1 MDTPEN
7 FPEIPPAVIAL
18 LIRAGVRVLLLG
30 PSGTGKTSFFDALS
44 KSFQDP
50 ARQEHG
56 RVLYLNAANLEPQ
69 DIEPL
74 SAPGADGQIY
84 NITHPAVYSLI
95 QYDLSLEEHAK
106 QPGYRKPVVVIVL
119 DEITNASPKTLA
131 TLLSA
136 VTSRTFSKHAFRNV
150 YPVFVGAGN
159 RPDESSLADFLPFQF
174 RSRFLTFS
182 WPYNSEVFQSFV
194 CQKIFNLVADG
205 LAAEEEEGNRKE
217 HVLEVVN
224 LLKNRILANTNGK
237 DGYSEEIT
245 SFNRFLN
252 SIQRWTFPDFPRLEN
267 FSDYLDIVQSVIY
280 GAFKTY
286 FKSLSKAQIAEGA
299 VPDSRSLI
307 ENVLFPIAIVLAA
320 RSSPEWQ
327 PYIHDRNIDDIVK
340 AILIAAGM
348 PSEFRKEFLNLW
360 TSLSS
365 FFAKQVSEL
374 LTDEYVAGQR
384 PLPVIIHNDPIRAN
398 TCADI
403 IYQIAE
409 NPKMVADVDLGRPY
423 HDEQHKQRDIIRRL
437 FKLLTQI
444 KLEDPDT
451 WIKAKIAKL
460 DRFERA
466 ICDIFLLNHILSGE
480 CKAYKEGT
488 YDLYR
493 YKFLEKIL
501 SRASRDDVAQME
513 SSFAK
518 FAELLIAENPERYA
532 LLHDLAGYIMDRSC
546 DPITHTALAHQGN
559 QKIHTNANQYIPSWS
574 RLQHYAYGLFVPT
587 HLYQASVAY
596 RNLYHE
602 MHTSELLIPKP
613 KGEKTDLTVENINK
627 IYEDILNT
635 DPVFRLFSA
644 GDEQGFIAA
653 ITDNPAGR
661 LESNLSNRIA
671 WIRAMEEF
679 YKDDDV
685 IIVAQ
690 KLFKLLKQC
699 RQQQLALCSAQVA
712 Q

>member
-44 KSFQDP
+44 QFYKDP

-84 NITHPAVYSLI
+84 NITHPAVYDLI
-95 QYDLSLEEHAK
+95 QYDLSLEERAK

-119 DEITNASPKTLA
+119 DEITNASPETLA

-136 VTSRTFSKHAFRNV
+136 VTSRTFSKHTFRNV
-150 YPVFVGAGN
+150 YLVFVGAGN

-182 WPYNSEVFQSFV
+182 WPYNSEAFQSFV
-194 CQKIFNLVADG
+194 CQNVFNLATNV
-205 LAAEEEEGNRKE
+205 LATEEKEGNREKYA
-217 HVLEVVN
+217 LEVIS
-224 LLKNRILANTNGK
+224 LLKNRIIANVKGE
-237 DGYSEEIT
+237 DGYSEDIA

-267 FSDYLDIVQSVIY
+267 FSYYLDIVQGVIY
-280 GAFKTY
+280 GAFKKH
-286 FKSLSKAQIAEGA
+286 FESLSKAQIAEGA
-299 VPDSRSLI
+299 LPDSRSLI
-307 ENVLFPIAIVLAA
+307 ENVLFPIAIVLTA

-327 PYIHDRNIDDIVK
+327 PYINDRNIDDIVK

-348 PSEFRKEFLNLW
+348 PSEFRKEFLDLW

-384 PLPVIIHNDPIRAN
+384 PLPAIIHNDPIRAN

-409 NPKMVADVDLGRPY
+409 NPKMVANANLGRPY

-444 KLEDPDT
+444 ELEDPDT
-451 WIKAKIAKL
+451 WIKAKISKL

-480 CKAYKEGT
+480 CRAYKAGT
-488 YDLYR
+488 YDSYR

-501 SRASRDDVAQME
+501 SQASRDQVAQME
-513 SSFAK
+513 SSFVN
-518 FAELLIAENPERYA
+518 FAELLVAENPEHYA
-532 LLHDLAGYIMDRSC
+532 LLHDFAGYVMDRSC
-546 DPITHTALAHQGN
+546 DPITHTALAQQDN
-559 QKIHTNANQYIPSWS
+559 QKIHANPNQYIPSWS
-574 RLQHYAYGLFVPT
+574 RLQHYAYALFIPG
-587 HLYQASVAY
+587 HLYYASVAY
-596 RNLYHE
+596 MHLYHE
-602 MHTSELLIPKP
+602 IHTSMFLLPKP
-613 KGEKTDLTVENINK
+613 TGGKTVITVGNINK
-627 IYEDILNT
+627 IYEDILKT
-635 DPVFRLFSA
+635 APILRLFSA

-653 ITDNPAGR
+653 VKDNPAGY
-661 LESNLSNRIA
+661 LASNLPDRIP
-671 WIRAMEEF
+671 WIR
-679 YKDDDV
+679 KL
-685 IIVAQ
+685 Q
-690 KLFKLLKQC
+690 KLYQDDTVITAVSVLYEILEEC
-699 RQQQLALCSAQVA
+699 RQQQLALCGAQIT